1 MISLIMPS
9 ESWVARWNDLQSRMP
24 GVYAMHILDNDIEF
38 ENDRLGAFGSENEE
52 YKDDGW
58 IVDDGDGEEVYR

>member
-1 MISLIMPS
+1 
-9 ESWVARWNDLQSRMP
+9 
-24 GVYAMHILDNDIEF
+24 MHILDNDIEF